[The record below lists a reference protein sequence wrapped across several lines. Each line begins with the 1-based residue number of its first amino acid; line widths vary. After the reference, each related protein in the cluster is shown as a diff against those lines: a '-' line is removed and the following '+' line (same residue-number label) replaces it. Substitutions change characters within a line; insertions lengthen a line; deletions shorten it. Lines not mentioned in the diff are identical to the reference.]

1 MYTVLAKQ
9 NYVQGTV
16 RHRATREWALAYTPW
31 GPENEASGTHK
42 ARQLGSSHIKP
53 ILV

>member
-9 NYVQGTV
+9 NSVQVTV
-16 RHRATREWALAYTPW
+16 RHGATREWAPTDTPW
-31 GPENEASGTHK
+31 GPENEASGTLK
-42 ARQLGSSHIKP
+42 ARQLGSSDTKP